1 MKYKIGD
8 TVWVKIT
15 KPECGIYFNKDQCG
29 YEGPGKID
37 DLELNQ
43 LGCDDDGVVG
53 LEYRIIFPIFLG
65 EQNTWW
71 IHKENIIDKV

>member
-37 DLELNQ
+37 DLELNK
-43 LGCDDDGVVG
+43 
-53 LEYRIIFPIFLG
+53 
-65 EQNTWW
+65 
-71 IHKENIIDKV
+71 KETSFDCTNFIYKY